1 MNEDGARNG
10 KKFDA
15 AKALALA
22 NQDHADSDN
31 KRNILEKRAS

>member
-22 NQDHADSDN
+22 NQD
-31 KRNILEKRAS
+31 RVFTCR